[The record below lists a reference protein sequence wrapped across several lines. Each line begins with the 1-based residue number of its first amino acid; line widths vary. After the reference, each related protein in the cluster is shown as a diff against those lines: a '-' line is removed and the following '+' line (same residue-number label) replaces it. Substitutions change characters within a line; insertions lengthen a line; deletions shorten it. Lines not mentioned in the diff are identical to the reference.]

1 MTTETL
7 NTLQLT
13 RRFKAPRRRVFDAFS
28 TFDALKLWLGPD
40 PCTVVGGEVNF
51 RVGGSYRAEVQ
62 PNRSGG
68 CATDSRGLVIV
79 VGTYREI
86 KPPERIVFTWRWLND
101 DEAPETVVTIE
112 LEASGQETVLSLTQ
126 SGFASDDSRDR
137 HEHGWTGS
145 FDKLAALVGAA

>member
-1 MTTETL
+1 LVFNVQLGLPSRTNPTVSYSRAICGFASAGRSRSQRRIEDEFLRRDPSRATNSRTETKTEK
-7 NTLQLT
+7 NETNAI
-13 RRFKAPRRRVFDAFS
+13 RPA
-28 TFDALKLWLGPD
+28 
-40 PCTVVGGEVNF
+40 
-51 RVGGSYRAEVQ
+51 
-62 PNRSGG
+62 
-68 CATDSRGLVIV
+68 
-79 VGTYREI
+79 
-86 KPPERIVFTWRWLND
+86 ERIVFTWRWLND